1 MDFDVPS
8 YDQTPTGA
16 EYEPGLTI
24 LLVEDNPGDI
34 RLAEEFLRDHDRIGV
49 SLYHERT
56 LQAAL
61 STLDRIAPD
70 LVLLDL
76 GLPDASRLVPVDALR
91 EEYRDLPLVVLTGRA
106 ERDLGVEAVRHG
118 AQDFLTKRDLTADR
132 LWRTIRH
139 ARERASGEGRLR
151 RRGRVLGAA
160 FHALEARIAV
170 LDARGHVLAANR
182 AWRVSVQDRGAVH
195 GRAAVGENYLEAVR
209 SDGRS
214 DGRGP
219 DEILKGVE
227 AVLAGET
234 ERFESTCHFR
244 DPDRGPGV
252 RVAVARLDLAEGGA
266 VVTQTEVSPSGRHDV
281 DSA

>member
-1 MDFDVPS
+1 MDFDVSS

-34 RLAEEFLRDHDRIGV
+34 RLAEEEFLRDHDQIGV

-182 AWRVSVQDRGAVH
+182 AWRASVQGRSAVH

-209 SDGRS
+209 
-214 DGRGP
+214 P

-252 RVAVARLDLAEGGA
+252 RVSVAPLDLAEGGA
-266 VVTQTEVSPSGRHDV
+266 VVTQTEVSPSGRHEV